1 MAALSQAVIDNAANA
16 AFDYY
21 MKKQLF
27 NQHIQDKPLLRELQ
41 SRQRSFPGGKED
53 IVVSPV
59 FETQSS
65 LQGFE
70 GDDTLT
76 FTNPTPIKKA
86 AYPWKMQ
93 HLGIQVTTQEL
104 LKDGIS
110 VTDTNG
116 ARTSN
121 HSGRDAT
128 VIQNILQAKLEDAS
142 EGYSSGMN
150 GMLWRDGTQS
160 TKDVPGIQYLLAANP
175 STGVVG
181 GIDRATQPLWRNI
194 AKTAAHQTATTLAS
208 DGAIVANTS
217 TSNLIRSLQRLVRQL
232 TRYGKP
238 DHLILCGSDFLNLLE
253 DEAYAKGTLTQSGFA
268 SGMDLGMG
276 KLSIRGLGEFEYD
289 PTLDDE
295 GLASFAY
302 FIDMKAITLMPV
314 EGEDMKRHNPA
325 RPHDRMVVYKSM
337 TWAGGLCMKQ
347 ANTSMVIEATA

>member
-21 MKKQLF
+21 IKKKLF
-27 NQHIQDKPLLRELQ
+27 TQHIQEKPLLKALQ
-41 SRQRSFPGGKED
+41 EKQRTFPGGKDD

-65 LQGFE
+65 LEGFE

-76 FTNPTPIKKA
+76 FVNPTPIKQA
-86 AYPWKMQ
+86 AFPWKMQ
-93 HLGIQVTTQEL
+93 HLGIKVTTQEL

-110 VTDTNG
+110 VVDTNG
-116 ARTSN
+116 AQTSK

-128 VIQNILQAKLEDAS
+128 VIQNILQSKLEDAS
-142 EGYSSGMN
+142 EGYASGMN
-150 GMLWRDGTQS
+150 TMLWQDGTQS
-160 TKDVPGIQYLLAANP
+160 TKDVPGIQYLIAANP

-194 AKTAAHQTATTLAS
+194 AKTAAHETATTDPN
-208 DGAIVANTS
+208 DGAITPS
-217 TSNLIRSLQRLVRQL
+217 TASSTLIRELQKLVRQL
-232 TRYGKP
+232 TRYGNP
-238 DHLILCGSDFLNLLE
+238 SHLILCGSDFLNGLE
-253 DEAYAKGTLTQSGFA
+253 DEAYAKGTLTQTGFS

-276 KLSIRGLGEFEYD
+276 QLSVRGLGQFHYD
-289 PTLDDE
+289 PTLDDL
-295 GLASFAY
+295 GLSKFAY
-302 FIDMKAITLMPV
+302 FIDTKAIQLMPI

-325 RPHDRMVVYKSM
+325 RPHDKMVVYKSM

-347 ANTSMVIEATA
+347 ANTSMVIEIT